1 MSYDGEDRREITK
14 EQKELS
20 GRLSILEKELSE
32 VKEYIHF
39 PPDYGPVDH
48 VSYHIEAKIRKKNN
62 ADLLYA
68 LKKWF
73 FILVLTAVLSIFGLG
88 FDQWLRVGGGH

>member
-14 EQKELS
+14 EQKEQNKKLAD
-20 GRLSILEKELSE
+20 LEKELASI
-32 VKEYIHF
+32 KEYIHF

-62 ADLLYA
+62 AELFQA
-68 LKKWF
+68 MKKWLL
-73 FILVLTAVLSIFGLG
+73 ILVLTTMVTIFGLG
-88 FDQWLRVGGGH
+88 LDKWLGIN